1 MRLNTLVLALVLS
14 GGAMLPAGATVKVLE
29 LGHEADPRMIRMP
42 DRDNG
47 ELSLQICATCKVLR
61 LRATAE
67 TVYVIGGQQVTLKDM
82 SKYLQ
87 NNPEANVVVM
97 QRKDT
102 ATLTRVIVHVAR
114 GVRQ

>member
-1 MRLNTLVLALVLS
+1 MRLNTLVLALVLC
-14 GGAMLPAGATVKVLE
+14 GGAMLPAGATVKVIE
-29 LGHEADPRMIRMP
+29 LGHEAEPRMIRMP

-47 ELSLQICATCKVLR
+47 ELSLQTCASCKVLR

-67 TVYVIGGQQVTLKDM
+67 TLYVIGGQPVTLKEM

-87 NNPEANVVVM
+87 SNPEANVVVM

-102 ATLTRVIVHVAR
+102 ATLSRVVVHVAR
-114 GVRQ
+114 GARQ

>member
-1 MRLNTLVLALVLS
+1 MRLNTLVLALALS
-14 GGAMLPAGATVKVLE
+14 VSAMLPAGAAVKLLE

-42 DRDNG
+42 DRENG
-47 ELSLQICATCKVLR
+47 ELSLQTCATCKVLR

-67 TVYVIGGQQVTLKDM
+67 TVYLIGRQPVTLKEM

-102 ATLTRVIVHVAR
+102 ATLTRIIVHVAR
-114 GVRQ
+114 GARQ